1 MSPVAAH
8 VGLTVT
14 ALTTAAAELADEV
27 GFDQVTVSALARRV
41 GVQPASL
48 YAHLRG
54 SDDLRT
60 RISVLALGELGDRL
74 AVALAGRAGRE
85 ALQALIDVMRGYAR
99 QHPGRWAA
107 TQVRV
112 DITQAAVVGTRIS
125 ALMTG
130 VLHGYGLAAEEQPH
144 AVRFLGST
152 VNGFLHLEA
161 IGGFDHS
168 APDAEQSWTRMTD
181 ALDSALRAWPSAH
194 PTTRT
199 RR

>member
-1 MSPVAAH
+1 MNARA
-8 VGLTVT
+8 GLTVPV
-14 ALTTAAAELADEV
+14 LTTAAAELADEV

-85 ALQALIDVMRGYAR
+85 ALQALIDVMREYAHA
-99 QHPGRWAA
+99 HPGRWAA

-112 DITQAAVVGTRIS
+112 DITQAAAVGARVS

-130 VLHGYGLAAEEQPH
+130 ALHGYGLAPTELPH
-144 AVRFLGST
+144 AVRFVGST
-152 VNGFLHLEA
+152 VNGFLHLRA
-161 IGGFDHS
+161 IGGFDNSVPDPEHS
-168 APDAEQSWTRMTD
+168 WARMAD
-181 ALDSALRAWPSAH
+181 ALDGALRAWPGAH
-194 PTTRT
+194 PTTGARP
-199 RR
+199 

>member
-1 MSPVAAH
+1 MAVRA
-8 VGLTVT
+8 GLTVPG
-14 ALTTAAAELADEV
+14 LTSAAAELADEV
-27 GFDQVTVSALARRV
+27 GFEHVTVSALARRV

-60 RISVLALGELGDRL
+60 RISVHALGELGDRL

-85 ALQALIDVMRGYAR
+85 ALQALIDVMRDYAR

-112 DITQAAVVGTRIS
+112 DITRAAVVGARIS

-130 VLHGYGLAAEEQPH
+130 VLHGYGLAADEQPH
-144 AVRFLGST
+144 AVRFVGST

-161 IGGFDHS
+161 TGGFDHS
-168 APDAEQSWTRMTD
+168 APDPEQSWARMTD
-181 ALDSALRAWPSAH
+181 ALDGALRAWPTTP
-194 PTTRT
+194 PTTRA